1 MDLGIRRLLQW
12 GEELTLSISC
22 LFGEDMHPTPKLRGA
37 FSATPNKKKKQ
48 CSFISWSRN
57 CKFTFKLDPK

>member
-37 FSATPNKKKKQ
+37 FSATPNKKKKAMFFYILVQ
-48 CSFISWSRN
+48 
-57 CKFTFKLDPK
+57 KLQIYV